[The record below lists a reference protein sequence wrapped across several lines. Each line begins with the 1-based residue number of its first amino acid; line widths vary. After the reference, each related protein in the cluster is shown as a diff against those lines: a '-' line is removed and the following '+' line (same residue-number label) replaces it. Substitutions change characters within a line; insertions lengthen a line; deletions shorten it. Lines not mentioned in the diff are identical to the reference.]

1 MIIQL
6 DTRLALS
13 NLSANL
19 EKCQTELKTYQTQEK
34 IDANDLKVKINS
46 HKWRQFLRKF
56 IDVEDAILILRRKG
70 LYSFRSSLYN
80 LLEIEVSQMKK
91 ELYYLQCAIDLG
103 VKEVSVD
110 SENFWMFRVMQ
121 EVTLGRP
128 LKSGC

>member
-128 LKSGC
+128 LKSG